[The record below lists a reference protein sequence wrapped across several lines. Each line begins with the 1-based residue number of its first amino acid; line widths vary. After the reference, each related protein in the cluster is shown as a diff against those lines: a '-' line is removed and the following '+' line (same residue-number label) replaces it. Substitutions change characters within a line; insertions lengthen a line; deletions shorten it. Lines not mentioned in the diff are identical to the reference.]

1 MKEML
6 QVQHTMLGLA
16 EKSDM
21 EKLQI
26 DMARSKNLVADME
39 YKVNNN
45 TTKVED
51 VDAKVESFQQF
62 FRLEN
67 GRTLEKIEKLEAH
80 IAGAKKIISEL
91 TKAIKPENQQKPDEG
106 ETKMNSKSVEEL
118 EKLKAKLGELSAV
131 VEKNHNWMKIE
142 LDGKVS
148 HIELQNV

>member
-1 MKEML
+1 MREML

-16 EKSDM
+16 EKADV

-26 DMARSKNLVADME
+26 DMARNKNLVSDME

-67 GRTLEKIEKLEAH
+67 GKTLEKIEKLEAH
-80 IAGAKKIISEL
+80 IAGAKKIIGEI
-91 TKAIKPENQQKPDEG
+91 TKQLKPENQLLP
-106 ETKMNSKSVEEL
+106 T
-118 EKLKAKLGELSAV
+118 
-131 VEKNHNWMKIE
+131 
-142 LDGKVS
+142 
-148 HIELQNV
+148 

>member
-26 DMARSKNLVADME
+26 DMARNKNLVADME

-51 VDAKVESFQQF
+51 VDAKVESFQ
-62 FRLEN
+62 
-67 GRTLEKIEKLEAH
+67 
-80 IAGAKKIISEL
+80 
-91 TKAIKPENQQKPDEG
+91 
-106 ETKMNSKSVEEL
+106 
-118 EKLKAKLGELSAV
+118 
-131 VEKNHNWMKIE
+131 
-142 LDGKVS
+142 
-148 HIELQNV
+148 